1 MARKRRVR
9 HFWTDE
15 EVSILAKHYPYMR
28 ARNLVELLPR
38 HTVQSIYLKA
48 RQMGIKV
55 NLCNDDVAA
64 LLAIGMTCTQIADEL
79 GRCLKTI
86 SYHKK
91 RLNNYEQATIT
102 RT

>member
-1 MARKRRVR
+1 MARKRVR
-9 HFWTDE
+9 HEWTDE

-48 RQMGIKV
+48 RNLGIKA

-64 LLAIGMTCTQIADEL
+64 LLSIGMTCTQIADEL
-79 GRCLKTI
+79 GRSPKTI
-86 SYHKK
+86 YYHKRK
-91 RLNNYEQATIT
+91 LNQV
-102 RT
+102 